1 MELREYRYFLAV
13 AREES
18 ITKASEFLHISQ
30 PGLSKVIMNIENS
43 LGKKLFIREN
53 RKITLTEDGILLRKR
68 AQEIVDL
75 ADKTETELTSNSD
88 NISGEIFIGG
98 GETEGMRII
107 AKTIKELNTKYPNIK
122 YNLFSGNAQD
132 VTEKLDK
139 GLLDFGILI
148 EPVDVTKYE
157 YIRLPFHDTWGLV
170 MKKDNPLSRK
180 KYIEPDDLLN
190 IPLICSRQVLGKKD
204 LYNWIGTDFNK
215 LNIISTYNLIF
226 NAALMVDE
234 GVGCAIT
241 LDKLVNTGENS
252 NLCFRPLKNSKSSDL
267 ILIWKKYQVFSKAS
281 QKFLSSLKEQIS
293 IKKDEL

>member
-18 ITKASEFLHISQ
+18 ITKASELLHISQ
-30 PGLSKVIMNIENS
+30 PGLSKVIMNIEDS

-75 ADKTETELTSNSD
+75 ADKTEAELTATYND
-88 NISGEIFIGG
+88 ISGEVFIGG

-107 AKTIKELNTKYPNIK
+107 AKTIKELNNNYPNIH

-139 GLLDFGILI
+139 GLLDFGVLI

-157 YIRLPFHDTWGLV
+157 YIRLPFSDTWGLV
-170 MKKDNPLSRK
+170 IRKDNPLSKK
-180 KYIEPDDLLN
+180 KYIEPDNLLN
-190 IPLICSRQVLGKKD
+190 IPLICSRQVLRKSE
-204 LYNWIGTDFNK
+204 LSNWLGTDFNK
-215 LNIISTYNLIF
+215 LNIVSTYNLIF

-234 GVGCAIT
+234 GIGCAIT

-252 NLCFRPLKNSKSSDL
+252 NLCFRPLKNSKNSDL
-267 ILIWKKYQVFSKAS
+267 ILVWKKYQVFSKAS
-281 QKFLSSLKEQIS
+281 QKFLDEFKKQINK
-293 IKKDEL
+293 INDIN

>member
-18 ITKASEFLHISQ
+18 ITKASELLHISQ
-30 PGLSKVIMNIENS
+30 PGLSKVIMNIEDS

-75 ADKTETELTSNSD
+75 ADKTEAELIATYD
-88 NISGEIFIGG
+88 DISGEVFIGG

-107 AKTIKELNTKYPNIK
+107 AKTIKELNINYPNIH

-157 YIRLPFHDTWGLV
+157 YIRLPFSDTWGLV
-170 MKKDNPLSRK
+170 MRKDNPLSKK
-180 KYIEPDDLLN
+180 KYIDQDDLLN
-190 IPLICSRQVLGKKD
+190 IPLICSRQVLGKSE
-204 LYNWIGTDFNK
+204 LSNWIGTDFNK

-234 GVGCAIT
+234 GIGCAIT

-252 NLCFRPLKNSKSSDL
+252 NLCFRPLKNSKNSNL
-267 ILIWKKYQVFSKAS
+267 IFVWKKYQVFSKAS
-281 QKFLSSLKEQIS
+281 QKFL
-293 IKKDEL
+293 DELKKQIN

>member
-18 ITKASEFLHISQ
+18 ITKASELLHISQ
-30 PGLSKVIMNIENS
+30 PGLSKVIMNIEDS

-75 ADKTETELTSNSD
+75 ADKTEAELTATYND
-88 NISGEIFIGG
+88 ISGEVFIGG

-107 AKTIKELNTKYPNIK
+107 AKTIKELNNNYPNIH

-139 GLLDFGILI
+139 GLLDFGVLI

-157 YIRLPFHDTWGLV
+157 YIRLPFSDTWGLV
-170 MKKDNPLSRK
+170 MRKDNPLSKK

-190 IPLICSRQVLGKKD
+190 IPLICSRQVLGKSE
-204 LYNWIGTDFNK
+204 LSNWLGTDFNK
-215 LNIISTYNLIF
+215 LNIVSTYNLIF

-241 LDKLVNTGENS
+241 LDKLVNTGEDS
-252 NLCFRPLKNSKSSDL
+252 NLCFRPLKNSKNSDL
-267 ILIWKKYQVFSKAS
+267 ILVWKKYQVFSKAS
-281 QKFLSSLKEQIS
+281 QKFLDEFKKQINDT
-293 IKKDEL
+293 K

>member
-18 ITKASEFLHISQ
+18 ITKASELLHISQ
-30 PGLSKVIMNIENS
+30 PGLSKVIMNIEDS

-75 ADKTETELTSNSD
+75 ADKTEAELIATYD
-88 NISGEIFIGG
+88 DISGEVFIGG

-107 AKTIKELNTKYPNIK
+107 AKTIKELNINYPNIH

-157 YIRLPFHDTWGLV
+157 YIRLPFSDTWGLV
-170 MKKDNPLSRK
+170 MRKDNPLSKK
-180 KYIEPDDLLN
+180 KYIDQDDLLN
-190 IPLICSRQVLGKKD
+190 IPLICSRQVLGKSE
-204 LYNWIGTDFNK
+204 LSNWIGTDFNK

-234 GVGCAIT
+234 GIGCAIT
-241 LDKLVNTGENS
+241 LDKLVNTGEDS
-252 NLCFRPLKNSKSSDL
+252 NLCFRPLKNSKNSNL
-267 ILIWKKYQVFSKAS
+267 IFVWKKYQVFSKAS
-281 QKFLSSLKEQIS
+281 QKFL
-293 IKKDEL
+293 DELKKQIN

>member
-18 ITKASEFLHISQ
+18 ITKASELLHISQ
-30 PGLSKVIMNIENS
+30 PGLSKVIMNIEDS

-53 RKITLTEDGILLRKR
+53 RKISLTEDGILLRKR

-75 ADKTETELTSNSD
+75 ADKTEAELTATYND
-88 NISGEIFIGG
+88 ISGEVFIGG

-107 AKTIKELNTKYPNIK
+107 AKTIKELNINYPNIH

-157 YIRLPFHDTWGLV
+157 YIRLPFSDTWGLV
-170 MKKDNPLSRK
+170 MRKDNPLSKK
-180 KYIEPDDLLN
+180 KYIDQDDLLN
-190 IPLICSRQVLGKKD
+190 IPLICSRQVLGKSE
-204 LYNWIGTDFNK
+204 LSNWIGTDFNK

-234 GVGCAIT
+234 GIGCAIT

-252 NLCFRPLKNSKSSDL
+252 NLCFRPLKNSKNSNL
-267 ILIWKKYQVFSKAS
+267 IFVWKKYQVFSKAS
-281 QKFLSSLKEQIS
+281 QKFL
-293 IKKDEL
+293 DELKKQIN

>member
-30 PGLSKVIMNIENS
+30 PGLSKVIMNIEEE
-43 LGKKLFIREN
+43 LGKKLFVREN
-53 RKITLTEDGILLRKR
+53 RKITLTDDGILLRKR

-75 ADKTETELTSNSD
+75 VDKTEAEFISVD
-88 NISGEIFIGG
+88 NDISGEVFIGG

-107 AKTIKELNTKYPNIK
+107 AKTIKELNNNYPNIH

-157 YIRLPFHDTWGLV
+157 YIHLPFSDTWGLL
-170 MKKDNPLSRK
+170 MRKDNALSKKDC
-180 KYIEPDDLLN
+180 IEPNDLLN
-190 IPLICSRQVLGKKD
+190 IPLICSRQVFMENELS
-204 LYNWIGTDFNK
+204 NWIGSDFNK

-234 GVGCAIT
+234 DVGCAIT
-241 LDKLVNTGENS
+241 LDKLVNTGEDS
-252 NLCFRPLKNSKSSDL
+252 DLCFRPLKNSKKSSL
-267 ILIWKKYQVFSKAS
+267 ILVWKKYQVFSKSS
-281 QKFLSSLKEQIS
+281 QKFL
-293 IKKDEL
+293 DELKNQIKI